1 MVLLKQFI
9 TIPSTEY
16 QVNSVSTI
24 SNPKNNSLVF
34 IQKDYEDLLENLNN
48 VNGCCVVAE
57 NGMNISDGLYKIHNF
72 ILTNNPRLHF
82 AKIYS
87 VLAEYEEKNSKN
99 RNYSNV
105 NGSLI
110 GENVIIGENTKIEP
124 FCFID
129 HDVIIGSN
137 TVIRSGARIRSNTK
151 IGSNCFI
158 KENAVIGTPGFSFE
172 KDEEDNFIKVPQL
185 GGVVIHDHV
194 ELGALSTIDSGA
206 IEPTV
211 IYEQVK
217 MMDHAHVAHNVTIG
231 QKTVVGAGTTIA
243 GSTKIG
249 KDVWISPN
257 CAITHRISVGDGAVI
272 GLSAR
277 IHKSVPA
284 AITMVNEGSE
294 VMERIIQFT
303 KYKKELLGETE
314 FPSKRKYGRGHPYYK
329 KLFNEDE

>member
-1 MVLLKQFI
+1 MVLFKQFI

-24 SNPKNNSLVF
+24 SNPKNSSLVF
-34 IQKDYEDLLENLNN
+34 IQKDYEGLLENLNN
-48 VNGCCVVAE
+48 VKGCCVVAE
-57 NGMNISDGLYKIHNF
+57 NGMSISDDLYKIHNF
-72 ILTNNPRLHF
+72 ILTDNPRLHF

-87 VLAEYEEKNSKN
+87 LLAEYDEKNSRN

-105 NGSLI
+105 NGALI
-110 GENVIIGENTKIEP
+110 GENVIIGENTIIEP

-137 TVIRSGARIRSNTK
+137 TVIRSGTRIRRNTK
-151 IGSNCFI
+151 IGSDCLI
-158 KENAVIGTPGFSFE
+158 KENSVIGTPGFSFE

-185 GGVVIHDHV
+185 GGVVIHDKV
-194 ELGALSTIDSGA
+194 ELGALSTVDSGA
-206 IEPTV
+206 IEPTL
-211 IYEQVK
+211 INDQVK

-231 QKTVVGAGTTIA
+231 EKTVVGAGTTIA

-257 CAITHRISVGDGAVI
+257 CTITHKISIGDGVVI

-284 AITMVNEGSE
+284 GTTMINEGAE
-294 VMERIIQFT
+294 VLERLLQFID
-303 KYKKELLGETE
+303 YKNELLGETE
-314 FPSKRKYGRGHPYYK
+314 YTERKFGRGHPYYK
-329 KLFNEDE
+329 